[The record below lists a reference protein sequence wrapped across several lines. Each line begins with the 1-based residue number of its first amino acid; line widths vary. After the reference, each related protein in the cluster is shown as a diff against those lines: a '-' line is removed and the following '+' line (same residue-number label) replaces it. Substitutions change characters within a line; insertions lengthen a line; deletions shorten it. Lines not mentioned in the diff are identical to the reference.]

1 MNSRDI
7 QMWSQASILN
17 SYIIFVSSLF
27 GFSLLFSQ
35 IFSVNFWLVEV
46 QKRFP
51 QKHGAL
57 AKRQKAPSLA

>member
-46 QKRFP
+46 QK
-51 QKHGAL
+51 HGAQLAL
-57 AKRQKAPSLA
+57 AKRQKTPGLA

>member
-46 QKRFP
+46 QK
-51 QKHGAL
+51 HGEQSVVL

>member
-46 QKRFP
+46 QK
-51 QKHGAL
+51 HGAL
-57 AKRQKAPSLA
+57 AKRQKAPSLV

>member
-46 QKRFP
+46 QK
-51 QKHGAL
+51 HGAQLAL
-57 AKRQKAPSLA
+57 AKRQKTPRLT